1 MAHRFSIFKGRRR
14 PVLFVAL
21 GVSIALLVGSII
33 ALYLV
38 SQPSAQSP
46 NGRKKTIDLLT
57 KTNTQTQQRRITSQL
72 GFSLEYDPGV
82 MTAEGIV
89 QNPNSEP
96 GTFQGQTYNGDQL
109 QEARNYG
116 IITLHLTNKTS
127 STPQPAAAQQSQLTI
142 TANRNKNY
150 FGSKDSIPEYKGKS
164 NLDIITQ
171 EKRKSL
177 AHAGRDDEINERA
190 ITIADKKYRELHV
203 KHRLKALNGQLTI
216 WRQSYYYLTVQHDRP
231 YWLAVTN
238 LPANDRDALTTWQ
251 NVISR
256 VSYTQPQDGALS
268 SSQPVIARLAA
279 ANRPTDTAN
288 IHGTVG
294 DDIMLSVV
302 AKNQL
307 ATVRVGAMRC
317 ARLTF
322 RVQSN
327 TLTLAKACNGG
338 IGSGSIVSSDGVVVT
353 NGHVVE
359 TTDTDLLANAFPTS
373 QQEWDN
379 YVQFVT
385 GAGYATETQIRELIS
400 QVENDDMAAAQ
411 KLIAYLQLVPKSN
424 ITVSNSRTDYVI
436 QTSDDPIR
444 LTEENTWQKSATNK
458 TATLIDKEVDTGDVD
473 LSSRYTDVALLK
485 MSGTFPTIQQLSSLS
500 SVQNGDRITAVGYP
514 ALVDGGIS
522 TKQSRTIPTVSTGT
536 TSRTL
541 RDGGGHSLILTTT
554 EISSGSSGGPAF
566 NAKGEQVGI
575 TTYAR
580 ESCTKEES
588 CFGSGIARDAQDAQ
602 AMAAKQRVSITTNG
616 ELTKLWQMGID
627 EFVAGRYSTAARSFS
642 SLNSK
647 YPGNYLVTKFL
658 STAQNQ
664 PRDETDQ
671 TTTPSPDAR
680 NTDPSTNPDTSI
692 DYSYTPLTSSE
703 HSTIVILIIC
713 FMVIVV
719 IAIAVI
725 GFAIWA
731 GTRKKNSTQPRYPY
745 PLGPTAQPGQPPV
758 GYTSQ
763 PQPPVQQPYYP
774 PQSQPQPYPPAQQ
787 VTPVQAPMVQ
797 PATQSSSLTDPLPPQ
812 QPQATQPS
820 APTESSTPAPFE

>member
-1 MAHRFSIFKGRRR
+1 MTHRFSIFQGRR

-21 GVSIALLVGSII
+21 GVSITLLVGSVI

-190 ITIADKKYRELHV
+190 ITIAGKKYRELHV

-279 ANRPTDTAN
+279 ANTPTDTAN

-400 QVENDDMAAAQ
+400 QVKNDDMAAAQ

-424 ITVSNSRTDYVI
+424 ITISNSRTDYVV

-444 LTEENTWQKSATNK
+444 LTKENTWQKSATNK
-458 TATLIDKEVDTGDVD
+458 TATLIDKEVNPGDFN
-473 LSSRYTDVALLK
+473 LSSQYTDVALLK

-514 ALVDGGIS
+514 ALVDGGTE

-566 NAKGEQVGI
+566 NARGEQVGI

-580 ESCTKEES
+580 QSCPKEES
-588 CFGSGIARDAQDAQ
+588 CFGSGIARDAQDAH
-602 AMAAKQRVSITTNG
+602 AMAAKQHVTIATNG
-616 ELTKLWQMGID
+616 ELTKLWQTGVD
-627 EFVAGRYSTAARSFS
+627 EFVAGRYSNAARSFS

-647 YPGNYLVTKFL
+647 YPGNYLITKFL
-658 STAQNQ
+658 SAAQSQ

-671 TTTPSPDAR
+671 TTTPSPDTR
-680 NTDPSTNPDTSI
+680 DTDPSTNPGTSL
-692 DYSYTPLTSSE
+692 DYSGTPLTSSE
-703 HSTIVILIIC
+703 RGTIIILIIC
-713 FMVIVV
+713 FMAVIVGT
-719 IAIAVI
+719 IAVI

-731 GTRKKNSTQPRYPY
+731 STRKRNSAQARYPY
-745 PLGPTAQPGQPPV
+745 PPAPMAQSKQPPIS
-758 GYTSQ
+758 YTGQ
-763 PQPPVQQPYYP
+763 PQPPTQQPYYP
-774 PQSQPQPYPPAQQ
+774 PQP
-787 VTPVQAPMVQ
+787 VTPVQPPMVQ
-797 PATQSSSLTDPLPPQ
+797 PVPSTQPSAPVESPQPQ
-812 QPQATQPS
+812 QPQATS
-820 APTESSTPAPFE
+820 APEPTEPLTPPSPEQK

>member
-1 MAHRFSIFKGRRR
+1 MIHRFSIFKERRT
-14 PVLFVAL
+14 VLFIAL
-21 GVSIALLVGSII
+21 GVSIVLLVGSVV
-33 ALYLV
+33 ALYFVL
-38 SQPSAQSP
+38 QPSAQSP
-46 NGRKKTIDLLT
+46 NGRKKTINLLT
-57 KTNTQTQQRRITSQL
+57 KTNTQTQQRNITSQL
-72 GFSLEYDPGV
+72 GFSLQYDPST

-89 QNPNSEP
+89 QNPNSAPEV
-96 GTFQGQTYNGDQL
+96 FQGQTYSGDQL
-109 QEARNYG
+109 QETRNYG

-127 STPQPAAAQQSQLTI
+127 STPQPGTAQPSQLTI

-150 FGSKDSIPEYKGKS
+150 FGNKDEIPEYRGKS

-177 AHAGRDDEINERA
+177 AHAGRDDEIHERA
-190 ITIADKKYRELHV
+190 ITIAGKKYRELHV
-203 KHRLKALNGQLTI
+203 KHRLRALNGQLTT

-238 LPANDRDALTTWQ
+238 LPANDRDELAIWQ

-268 SSQPVIARLAA
+268 SAQPVVARLAA
-279 ANRPTDTAN
+279 ANTPTDTAN
-288 IHGTVG
+288 IRGTVS

-317 ARLTF
+317 ASLTF
-322 RVQSN
+322 RVQSY

-359 TTDTDLLANAFPTS
+359 TTDAELLANAFPTS
-373 QQEWDN
+373 QQEWDD

-400 QVENDDMAAAQ
+400 QAANNDTAATQ

-424 ITVSNSRTDYVI
+424 ITISNSRTDYVV

-444 LTEENTWQKSATNK
+444 LTKENTWQKSATNK

-485 MSGTFPTIQQLSSLS
+485 MSGTFPTIQRLSSLS

-602 AMAAKQRVSITTNG
+602 TMATKQRVSIATNG

-680 NTDPSTNPDTSI
+680 NADPSTNPDTSI

-703 HSTIVILIIC
+703 RSTVVILIIC
-713 FMVIVV
+713 FMVIIVV
-719 IAIAVI
+719 AIAVI

-774 PQSQPQPYPPAQQ
+774 PQP
-787 VTPVQAPMVQ
+787 VTPVQPPMVQ
-797 PATQSSSLTDPLPPQ
+797 PVPSTQPSAPVESPQPQ
-812 QPQATQPS
+812 QPQATS
-820 APTESSTPAPFE
+820 APEPTEPLTPPSPEQK

>member
-1 MAHRFSIFKGRRR
+1 M
-14 PVLFVAL
+14 LFIAL
-21 GVSIALLVGSII
+21 GVSIVLLVGSVV
-33 ALYLV
+33 ALYFVL
-38 SQPSAQSP
+38 QPSAQSP
-46 NGRKKTIDLLT
+46 NGRKKTINLLT
-57 KTNTQTQQRRITSQL
+57 KTNTQTQQRNITSQL
-72 GFSLEYDPGV
+72 GFSLQYDPST

-89 QNPNSEP
+89 QNPNSAPEV
-96 GTFQGQTYNGDQL
+96 FQGQTYSGDQL
-109 QEARNYG
+109 QETRNYG

-127 STPQPAAAQQSQLTI
+127 STPQPGTAQPSQLTI

-150 FGSKDSIPEYKGKS
+150 FGNKDEIPEYRGKS

-177 AHAGRDDEINERA
+177 AHAGRDDEIHERA

-203 KHRLKALNGQLTI
+203 RHRLKALNGQLTT

-238 LPANDRDALTTWQ
+238 LPANDRDELAIWQ

-268 SSQPVIARLAA
+268 SAQPVVARLAA
-279 ANRPTDTAN
+279 ANTPTDTAN
-288 IHGTVG
+288 IRGTVS

-322 RVQSN
+322 RAQSY

-359 TTDTDLLANAFPTS
+359 TTDAELLANAFPTS
-373 QQEWDN
+373 QQEWDD

-400 QVENDDMAAAQ
+400 QAANNDTAAAQ

-424 ITVSNSRTDYVI
+424 ITISNSRTDYVV

-444 LTEENTWQKSATNK
+444 LTKENTWQKSATNK
-458 TATLIDKEVDTGDVD
+458 TATLIDKEVNPGDFN
-473 LSSRYTDVALLK
+473 LSSQYTDVALLK
-485 MSGTFPTIQQLSSLS
+485 MSGTFPTIQRLSSLS
-500 SVQNGDRITAVGYP
+500 SVQNSDRITAVGYP

-602 AMAAKQRVSITTNG
+602 TMATKQRISIATNG
-616 ELTKLWQMGID
+616 ELTKLWQTGID
-627 EFVAGRYSTAARSFS
+627 EFVAGRYSAAARSFS

-647 YPGNYLVTKFL
+647 YPGNYLITKFL

-703 HSTIVILIIC
+703 RSTVVILIIC

-719 IAIAVI
+719 VAIAVI

-731 GTRKKNSTQPRYPY
+731 GTRKKNSTQPHYPY
-745 PLGPTAQPGQPPV
+745 PLQPTAQPGQPSV
-758 GYTSQ
+758 GYTGQ
-763 PQPPVQQPYYP
+763 PQPPVQQSYYP
-774 PQSQPQPYPPAQQ
+774 PQPQPQPYPPTQQ
-787 VTPVQAPMVQ
+787 VTPAQTPMVQ
-797 PATQSSSLTDPLPPQ
+797 PAAQSSSPADPLPSQ
-812 QPQATQPS
+812 QSQAAQPS

>member
-1 MAHRFSIFKGRRR
+1 
-14 PVLFVAL
+14 
-21 GVSIALLVGSII
+21 
-33 ALYLV
+33 
-38 SQPSAQSP
+38 
-46 NGRKKTIDLLT
+46 
-57 KTNTQTQQRRITSQL
+57 
-72 GFSLEYDPGV
+72 
-82 MTAEGIV
+82 
-89 QNPNSEP
+89 
-96 GTFQGQTYNGDQL
+96 
-109 QEARNYG
+109 
-116 IITLHLTNKTS
+116 
-127 STPQPAAAQQSQLTI
+127 
-142 TANRNKNY
+142 
-150 FGSKDSIPEYKGKS
+150 
-164 NLDIITQ
+164 
-171 EKRKSL
+171 
-177 AHAGRDDEINERA
+177 
-190 ITIADKKYRELHV
+190 
-203 KHRLKALNGQLTI
+203 
-216 WRQSYYYLTVQHDRP
+216 
-231 YWLAVTN
+231 
-238 LPANDRDALTTWQ
+238 
-251 NVISR
+251 
-256 VSYTQPQDGALS
+256 
-268 SSQPVIARLAA
+268 
-279 ANRPTDTAN
+279 
-288 IHGTVG
+288 
-294 DDIMLSVV
+294 MLSVV

-322 RVQSN
+322 RAQSY

-359 TTDTDLLANAFPTS
+359 TTDAELLANAFPTS
-373 QQEWDN
+373 QQEWDD

-400 QVENDDMAAAQ
+400 QAANNDTAATQ

-424 ITVSNSRTDYVI
+424 ITISNSRTDYVV

-444 LTEENTWQKSATNK
+444 LTKENTWQKSATNK

-602 AMAAKQRVSITTNG
+602 TMATKQRVSIATNG

-692 DYSYTPLTSSE
+692 NYSYTPFTSSE

-719 IAIAVI
+719 IAIAII

-774 PQSQPQPYPPAQQ
+774 PQP
-787 VTPVQAPMVQ
+787 VTPVQPPMVQ
-797 PATQSSSLTDPLPPQ
+797 PVPSTQPSAPVESPQPQ
-812 QPQATQPS
+812 QPQATS
-820 APTESSTPAPFE
+820 APEPTEPLTPPSPEQK

>member
-1 MAHRFSIFKGRRR
+1 MTHRFSIFKERRT
-14 PVLFVAL
+14 VLFIAL
-21 GVSIALLVGSII
+21 GVSIVLLVGSVV
-33 ALYLV
+33 ALYFVL
-38 SQPSAQSP
+38 QPSAQSP
-46 NGRKKTIDLLT
+46 NGRKKTINLLT
-57 KTNTQTQQRRITSQL
+57 KTNTQTQQRNITSQL
-72 GFSLEYDPGV
+72 GFSLQYDPST

-89 QNPNSEP
+89 QNPNSAPEV
-96 GTFQGQTYNGDQL
+96 FQGQTYSGDQL
-109 QEARNYG
+109 QETRNYG

-127 STPQPAAAQQSQLTI
+127 STPQPGTAQPSQLTI

-177 AHAGRDDEINERA
+177 AHAGRDDEIHERA

-203 KHRLKALNGQLTI
+203 RHRLKALNGQLTT

-238 LPANDRDALTTWQ
+238 LPANDRDELAIWQ

-279 ANRPTDTAN
+279 ANTPTDTAN
-288 IHGTVG
+288 IRGTVS

-322 RVQSN
+322 RAQSY

-359 TTDTDLLANAFPTS
+359 TTDAELLANAFPTS
-373 QQEWDN
+373 QQEWDD

-400 QVENDDMAAAQ
+400 QAANNDTAATQ

-424 ITVSNSRTDYVI
+424 ITISNSRTDYVV

-444 LTEENTWQKSATNK
+444 LTKENTWQKSATNK

-602 AMAAKQRVSITTNG
+602 TMATKQRVSIATNG

-692 DYSYTPLTSSE
+692 NYSYTPFTSSE

-719 IAIAVI
+719 IAIAII

-731 GTRKKNSTQPRYPY
+731 STRKRNSAQARYPY
-745 PLGPTAQPGQPPV
+745 PPAPMAQSKQPPIS
-758 GYTSQ
+758 YTGQ
-763 PQPPVQQPYYP
+763 PQPPTQQPYYP
-774 PQSQPQPYPPAQQ
+774 PQP
-787 VTPVQAPMVQ
+787 VTPVQPPMVQ
-797 PATQSSSLTDPLPPQ
+797 PVPSTQPSAPVESPQPQ
-812 QPQATQPS
+812 QPQATS
-820 APTESSTPAPFE
+820 APEPTEPLTPPSPEQK

>member
-1 MAHRFSIFKGRRR
+1 MIHRFSIFKERRT
-14 PVLFVAL
+14 VLFIAL
-21 GVSIALLVGSII
+21 GVSIALLVGSAV
-33 ALYLV
+33 ALYFVL
-38 SQPSAQSP
+38 QPSAQSP
-46 NGRKKTIDLLT
+46 NGRKKTINLLT
-57 KTNTQTQQRRITSQL
+57 KTNTQTQQRNITSQL
-72 GFSLEYDPGV
+72 GFSLQYDPST

-89 QNPNSEP
+89 QNPNSAP
-96 GTFQGQTYNGDQL
+96 GVFQGQTYSGDQL

-127 STPQPAAAQQSQLTI
+127 STPQPGTAQQSQLTI

-150 FGSKDSIPEYKGKS
+150 FGNKDEIPEYKGKS

-177 AHAGRDDEINERA
+177 AQAGRDDEIHERA
-190 ITIADKKYRELHV
+190 ITIAGKKYRELHV
-203 KHRLKALNGQLTI
+203 KHRLRALNGQLTT

-238 LPANDRDALTTWQ
+238 FPANDRDELTIWQ

-268 SSQPVIARLAA
+268 SAQPVVARLAA
-279 ANRPTDTAN
+279 ANTPTDTAN
-288 IHGTVG
+288 IRGTVS

-317 ARLTF
+317 ASLTF
-322 RVQSN
+322 RVQSY

-359 TTDTDLLANAFPTS
+359 TTDAELLANAFPTS

-400 QVENDDMAAAQ
+400 QVANNDTAAAQ

-424 ITVSNSRTDYVI
+424 ITISNSRTDYVV

-444 LTEENTWQKSATNK
+444 LTKENTWQKSATNK
-458 TATLIDKEVDTGDVD
+458 TATLIDKEVNPGDFN
-473 LSSRYTDVALLK
+473 LSSQYTDVALLK

-514 ALVDGGIS
+514 ALVDGGTE

-580 ESCTKEES
+580 QSCSKEES
-588 CFGSGIARDAQDAQ
+588 CFGSGIARDAQDAH
-602 AMAAKQRVSITTNG
+602 AMAAKQHVTIATNG
-616 ELTKLWQMGID
+616 ELTKLWQTGVD
-627 EFVAGRYSTAARSFS
+627 EFVAGRYSNAARSFS

-647 YPGNYLVTKFL
+647 YPGNYLITKFL
-658 STAQNQ
+658 SAAQSQ

-671 TTTPSPDAR
+671 TTTPSPDTR
-680 NTDPSTNPDTSI
+680 DTDPSTNPGTSL
-692 DYSYTPLTSSE
+692 DYSGTPLTSSE
-703 HSTIVILIIC
+703 RGTIIILIIC
-713 FMVIVV
+713 FMAVIVGT
-719 IAIAVI
+719 IAVI

-731 GTRKKNSTQPRYPY
+731 STRKRNSAQARYPY
-745 PLGPTAQPGQPPV
+745 PPAPMAQSKQPPIS
-758 GYTSQ
+758 YTGQ
-763 PQPPVQQPYYP
+763 PQPPTQQPYYP
-774 PQSQPQPYPPAQQ
+774 PQP
-787 VTPVQAPMVQ
+787 VTPVQPPMVQ
-797 PATQSSSLTDPLPPQ
+797 PVPSTQPSAPVESPQPQ
-812 QPQATQPS
+812 QPQATS
-820 APTESSTPAPFE
+820 APEPTEPLTPPSPEQK

>member
-1 MAHRFSIFKGRRR
+1 M
-14 PVLFVAL
+14 LFIAL
-21 GVSIALLVGSII
+21 GVSIVLLVGSVV
-33 ALYLV
+33 ALYFVL
-38 SQPSAQSP
+38 QPSAQSP
-46 NGRKKTIDLLT
+46 NGRKKTINLLT
-57 KTNTQTQQRRITSQL
+57 KTNTQTQQRNITSQL
-72 GFSLEYDPGV
+72 GFSLQYDPST

-89 QNPNSEP
+89 QNPNSAPEV
-96 GTFQGQTYNGDQL
+96 FQGQTYSGDQL
-109 QEARNYG
+109 QETRNYG

-127 STPQPAAAQQSQLTI
+127 STPQPGTAQPSQLTI

-150 FGSKDSIPEYKGKS
+150 FGNKDEIPEYRGKS

-177 AHAGRDDEINERA
+177 AHAGRDDEIHERA
-190 ITIADKKYRELHV
+190 ITIADEKYRELHV
-203 KHRLKALNGQLTI
+203 RHRLKALNGQLTT

-238 LPANDRDALTTWQ
+238 LPANDRDELAIWQ

-268 SSQPVIARLAA
+268 SAQPVVARLAA
-279 ANRPTDTAN
+279 ANTPTDTAN
-288 IHGTVG
+288 IRGTVS

-322 RVQSN
+322 RAQSY

-359 TTDTDLLANAFPTS
+359 TTDAELLANAFPTS
-373 QQEWDN
+373 QQEWDD

-400 QVENDDMAAAQ
+400 QAANNDTAATQ

-424 ITVSNSRTDYVI
+424 ITISNSRTDYVV

-444 LTEENTWQKSATNK
+444 LTKENTWQKSATNK
-458 TATLIDKEVDTGDVD
+458 TATLIDKEVNPGDFN
-473 LSSRYTDVALLK
+473 LSSQYTDVALLK

-514 ALVDGGIS
+514 ALVDGGTE

-566 NAKGEQVGI
+566 NAKGEQIGI

-580 ESCTKEES
+580 QSCSKEES
-588 CFGSGIARDAQDAQ
+588 CFGSGIARDAQDAH
-602 AMAAKQRVSITTNG
+602 AMAAKQHVTIATNG
-616 ELTKLWQMGID
+616 ELTKLWQTGVD
-627 EFVAGRYSTAARSFS
+627 EFVAGRYSNAARSFS

-647 YPGNYLVTKFL
+647 YPGNYLITKFL
-658 STAQNQ
+658 SAAQSQ

-671 TTTPSPDAR
+671 TTTPSPDTR
-680 NTDPSTNPDTSI
+680 DTDPSTNPGTSL
-692 DYSYTPLTSSE
+692 DYSGTPLTSSE
-703 HSTIVILIIC
+703 RGTIIILIIC
-713 FMVIVV
+713 FMAVIVGT
-719 IAIAVI
+719 IAVI

-731 GTRKKNSTQPRYPY
+731 STRKRNSAQARYPY
-745 PLGPTAQPGQPPV
+745 PPAPMAQSKQPPIS
-758 GYTSQ
+758 YTGQ
-763 PQPPVQQPYYP
+763 PQPPTQQPYYP
-774 PQSQPQPYPPAQQ
+774 PQP
-787 VTPVQAPMVQ
+787 VTPVQPPMVQ
-797 PATQSSSLTDPLPPQ
+797 PVPSTQPSAPVESPQPQ
-812 QPQATQPS
+812 QPQATS
-820 APTESSTPAPFE
+820 APEPTEPLTPPSPEQK

>member
-1 MAHRFSIFKGRRR
+1 M
-14 PVLFVAL
+14 LFIAL
-21 GVSIALLVGSII
+21 GVSIVLLVGSVV
-33 ALYLV
+33 ALYFVL
-38 SQPSAQSP
+38 QPSAQSP
-46 NGRKKTIDLLT
+46 NGRKKTINLLT
-57 KTNTQTQQRRITSQL
+57 KTNTQTQQRNITSQL
-72 GFSLEYDPGV
+72 GFSLQYDPST

-89 QNPNSEP
+89 QNPNSAPEV
-96 GTFQGQTYNGDQL
+96 FQGQTYSGDQL
-109 QEARNYG
+109 QETRNYG

-127 STPQPAAAQQSQLTI
+127 STPQPGTAQPSQLTI

-150 FGSKDSIPEYKGKS
+150 FGNKDEIPEYRGKS

-177 AHAGRDDEINERA
+177 AHAGRDDEIHERA
-190 ITIADKKYRELHV
+190 ITIADEKYRELHV
-203 KHRLKALNGQLTI
+203 RHRLKALNGQLTT

-238 LPANDRDALTTWQ
+238 LPANDRDELAIWQ

-268 SSQPVIARLAA
+268 SAQPVVARLAA
-279 ANRPTDTAN
+279 ANTPTDTAN
-288 IHGTVG
+288 IRGTVS

-322 RVQSN
+322 RAQSY

-359 TTDTDLLANAFPTS
+359 TTDAELLANAFPTS
-373 QQEWDN
+373 QQEWDD

-400 QVENDDMAAAQ
+400 QAANNDTAATQ

-424 ITVSNSRTDYVI
+424 ITISNSRTDYVV

-444 LTEENTWQKSATNK
+444 LTKENTWQKSATNK
-458 TATLIDKEVDTGDVD
+458 TATLIDKEVNPGDFN
-473 LSSRYTDVALLK
+473 LSSQYTDVALLK

-514 ALVDGGIS
+514 ALVDGGTE

-580 ESCTKEES
+580 QSCSKEES
-588 CFGSGIARDAQDAQ
+588 CFGSGIARDAQDAH
-602 AMAAKQRVSITTNG
+602 AMAAKQHVTIATNG
-616 ELTKLWQMGID
+616 ELTKLWQTGVD
-627 EFVAGRYSTAARSFS
+627 EFVAGRYSNAARSFS

-647 YPGNYLVTKFL
+647 YPGNYLITKFL
-658 STAQNQ
+658 SAAQSQ

-671 TTTPSPDAR
+671 TTTPSPDTR
-680 NTDPSTNPDTSI
+680 DTDPSTNPGTSL
-692 DYSYTPLTSSE
+692 DYSGTPLTSSE
-703 HSTIVILIIC
+703 RGTIIILIIC
-713 FMVIVV
+713 FMAVIVGT
-719 IAIAVI
+719 IAVI

-731 GTRKKNSTQPRYPY
+731 STRKRNSAQARYPY
-745 PLGPTAQPGQPPV
+745 PPAPMAQSKQPPIS
-758 GYTSQ
+758 YTGQ
-763 PQPPVQQPYYP
+763 PQPPTQQPYYP
-774 PQSQPQPYPPAQQ
+774 PQP
-787 VTPVQAPMVQ
+787 VTPVQPPMVQ
-797 PATQSSSLTDPLPPQ
+797 PVPSTQPSAPVESPQPQ
-812 QPQATQPS
+812 QPQATS
-820 APTESSTPAPFE
+820 APEPTEPLTPPSPEQK

>member
-1 MAHRFSIFKGRRR
+1 M
-14 PVLFVAL
+14 LFIAL
-21 GVSIALLVGSII
+21 GVSIALLVGSVV
-33 ALYLV
+33 ALYFVL
-38 SQPSAQSP
+38 QPSAQSP
-46 NGRKKTIDLLT
+46 NGRKKTINLLT
-57 KTNTQTQQRRITSQL
+57 KTNTQTQQRNITSQL
-72 GFSLEYDPGV
+72 GFSLQYDPST

-89 QNPNSEP
+89 QNPNSAP
-96 GTFQGQTYNGDQL
+96 GVFQGQTYSGDQL

-127 STPQPAAAQQSQLTI
+127 STPQPGTAQQSQLTI

-150 FGSKDSIPEYKGKS
+150 FGNKDEIPEYKGKS

-177 AHAGRDDEINERA
+177 AQAGRDDEIHERA
-190 ITIADKKYRELHV
+190 ITIAGKKYRELHV
-203 KHRLKALNGQLTI
+203 KHRLRALNGQLTT

-238 LPANDRDALTTWQ
+238 LPANDRDELTIWQ

-268 SSQPVIARLAA
+268 SAQPVVARLAA
-279 ANRPTDTAN
+279 ANTPTDTAN
-288 IHGTVG
+288 IRGTVS

-322 RVQSN
+322 RAQSH

-359 TTDTDLLANAFPTS
+359 TTDAELLANAFPTS

-400 QVENDDMAAAQ
+400 QVANNDTAAAQ

-424 ITVSNSRTDYVI
+424 ITISNSRTDYVV

-444 LTEENTWQKSATNK
+444 LTKENTWQKSATNK
-458 TATLIDKEVDTGDVD
+458 TATLIDKEVNPGDFN
-473 LSSRYTDVALLK
+473 LSSHYTDVALLK

-514 ALVDGGIS
+514 ALVDGGTE

-580 ESCTKEES
+580 QSCSKEES

-602 AMAAKQRVSITTNG
+602 VMAAKQHVAIATNG
-616 ELTKLWQMGID
+616 ELTKLWQTGVD
-627 EFVAGRYSTAARSFS
+627 EFVAGRYSNAARSFS

-647 YPGNYLVTKFL
+647 YPGNYLITKFL
-658 STAQNQ
+658 STAQSQ

-671 TTTPSPDAR
+671 TTTPSPDTR
-680 NTDPSTNPDTSI
+680 DTDPSTNPGTSL
-692 DYSYTPLTSSE
+692 DYSGTPLTSSE
-703 HSTIVILIIC
+703 RGTIVIFIIC

-719 IAIAVI
+719 GAIIVI

-731 GTRKKNSTQPRYPY
+731 STRKKNPAQARYPY
-745 PLGPTAQPGQPPV
+745 PPAPMAQSKQPPIS
-758 GYTSQ
+758 YTGQ
-763 PQPPVQQPYYP
+763 PQPPTQQPYYP
-774 PQSQPQPYPPAQQ
+774 PQP
-787 VTPVQAPMVQ
+787 VTPVQPSMVQ
-797 PATQSSSLTDPLPPQ
+797 PVPSTQPSAPVESPQPQ
-812 QPQATQPS
+812 QPQATS
-820 APTESSTPAPFE
+820 APEPTEPLTPPSPEQK

>member
-1 MAHRFSIFKGRRR
+1 MIHRFSIFKERRT
-14 PVLFVAL
+14 VLFIAL
-21 GVSIALLVGSII
+21 GVSIVLLVGSVV
-33 ALYLV
+33 ALYFVL
-38 SQPSAQSP
+38 QPSAQSP
-46 NGRKKTIDLLT
+46 NGRKKTINLLT
-57 KTNTQTQQRRITSQL
+57 KTNTQTQQRNITSQL
-72 GFSLEYDPGV
+72 GFSLQYDPST

-89 QNPNSEP
+89 QNPNSAPEV
-96 GTFQGQTYNGDQL
+96 FQGQTYSGDQL
-109 QEARNYG
+109 QETRNYG

-127 STPQPAAAQQSQLTI
+127 STPQPGTAQPSQLTI

-150 FGSKDSIPEYKGKS
+150 FGNKDEIPEYRGKS

-177 AHAGRDDEINERA
+177 AHAGRDDEIHERA
-190 ITIADKKYRELHV
+190 ITIADEKYRELHV
-203 KHRLKALNGQLTI
+203 RHRLKALNGQLTT

-238 LPANDRDALTTWQ
+238 LPANDRDELAIWQ

-268 SSQPVIARLAA
+268 SAQPVVARLAA
-279 ANRPTDTAN
+279 ANTPTDTAN
-288 IHGTVG
+288 IRGTVS

-322 RVQSN
+322 RAQSY

-359 TTDTDLLANAFPTS
+359 TTDAELLANAFPTS
-373 QQEWDN
+373 QQEWDD

-400 QVENDDMAAAQ
+400 QAANNDTAATQ

-424 ITVSNSRTDYVI
+424 ITISNSRTDYVV

-444 LTEENTWQKSATNK
+444 LTKENTWQKSATNK
-458 TATLIDKEVDTGDVD
+458 TATLIDKEVNPGDFN
-473 LSSRYTDVALLK
+473 LSSQYTDVALLK

-514 ALVDGGIS
+514 ALVDGGTE

-566 NAKGEQVGI
+566 NAKGEQIGI

-580 ESCTKEES
+580 QSCSKEES
-588 CFGSGIARDAQDAQ
+588 CFGSGIARDAQDAH
-602 AMAAKQRVSITTNG
+602 AMAAKQHVTIATNG
-616 ELTKLWQMGID
+616 ELTKLWQTGVD
-627 EFVAGRYSTAARSFS
+627 EFVAGRYSNAARSFS

-647 YPGNYLVTKFL
+647 YPGNYLITKFL
-658 STAQNQ
+658 SAAQSQ

-671 TTTPSPDAR
+671 TTTPSPDTR
-680 NTDPSTNPDTSI
+680 DTDPSTNPGTSL
-692 DYSYTPLTSSE
+692 DYSGTPLTSSE
-703 HSTIVILIIC
+703 RGTIIILIIC
-713 FMVIVV
+713 FMAVIVGT
-719 IAIAVI
+719 IAVI

-731 GTRKKNSTQPRYPY
+731 STRKRNSAQARYPY
-745 PLGPTAQPGQPPV
+745 PPAPMAQSKQPPIS
-758 GYTSQ
+758 YTGQ
-763 PQPPVQQPYYP
+763 PQPPTQQPYYP
-774 PQSQPQPYPPAQQ
+774 PQP
-787 VTPVQAPMVQ
+787 VTPVQPPMVQ
-797 PATQSSSLTDPLPPQ
+797 PVPSTQPSAPVESPQPQ
-812 QPQATQPS
+812 QPQATS
-820 APTESSTPAPFE
+820 APEPTEPLTPPSPEQK